1 MSKAGKYYLI
11 LSALFIAALVSCN
24 LIFQKFFIWHPFEF
38 TQSWGKS
45 WGSLAAFKFELSVGI
60 LPYPITFLITDCIS
74 EIYGR
79 KRANQTVIAGFWAAL
94 FVLLIVT
101 VANAAQATS
110 WSPVNNGTFET
121 VFGLTAASVGASMAA
136 YLIAQLIDVRIYHFW
151 KRVTRGKKLWL
162 RNNFSTIAS
171 QLVDTATVLLL
182 LCACGVIEWSRFSEL
197 FVYGFLF
204 KVLVALFDTPL
215 LYLATH
221 FFRKKLNLKMGEEV
235 QDVRF

>member
-1 MSKAGKYYLI
+1 LSKAGKYYLI

-24 LIFQKFFIWHPFEF
+24 LIFQKFFVWHPLSFAELWGA
-38 TQSWGKS
+38 SWKS
-45 WGSLAAFKFELSVGI
+45 FSEFKFELSVGI

-94 FVLLIVT
+94 FVLLIVI
-101 VANAAQATS
+101 VANASEATS
-110 WSPVNNGTFET
+110 WSPVDNGTFET
-121 VFGLTAASVGASMAA
+121 VFGLTAAAVGASMAA

-182 LCACGVIEWSRFSEL
+182 LCSAGVIAWERFIEL
-197 FVYGFLF
+197 FAYGFLF
-204 KVLVALFDTPL
+204 KMLVALFDTPL
-215 LYLATH
+215 LYIFTYFL
-221 FFRKKLNLKMGEEV
+221 RKQLHLKMGEEV
-235 QDVRF
+235 NELRF

>member
-24 LIFQKFFIWHPFEF
+24 LIFQKFFVWHPFAF
-38 TQSWGKS
+38 TKDWGPTWASWS
-45 WGSLAAFKFELSVGI
+45 EFKFELSVGI

-74 EIYGR
+74 EIFGR
-79 KRANQTVIAGFWAAL
+79 KRANQTVVAGFWAAL

-101 VANAAQATS
+101 VANAANATA

-121 VFGLTAASVGASMAA
+121 VFGLTAAAVGASMAA

-151 KRVTRGKKLWL
+151 KKLTRGKKLWL

-171 QLVDTATVLLL
+171 QLVDTATVLIL
-182 LCACGVIEWSRFSEL
+182 LCSAGVIAWDRFAEL
-197 FVYGFLF
+197 FAYGFLF
-204 KVLVALFDTPL
+204 KVLVALVDTPL
-215 LYLATH
+215 LYLFT
-221 FFRKKLNLKMGEEV
+221 FLLRKKLHLKMGEEV
-235 QDVRF
+235 KELRF

>member
-1 MSKAGKYYLI
+1 VSRAGKYYLI

-24 LIFQKFFIWHPFEF
+24 LIFQKFFVWHPFAF
-38 TQSWGKS
+38 TETWSGSWA
-45 WGSLAAFKFELSVGI
+45 SLTEFKFELSVGI

-101 VANAAQATS
+101 VANAAQATT
-110 WSPVNNGTFET
+110 WSPVDNGTFET

-151 KRVTRGKKLWL
+151 KKVTKGKKLWL
-162 RNNFSTIAS
+162 RNNFSTMAS

-204 KVLVALFDTPL
+204 KIIVALFDTPL
-215 LYLATH
+215 LYLFT
-221 FFRKKLNLKMGEEV
+221 FFLRKKLHLKMGEEV